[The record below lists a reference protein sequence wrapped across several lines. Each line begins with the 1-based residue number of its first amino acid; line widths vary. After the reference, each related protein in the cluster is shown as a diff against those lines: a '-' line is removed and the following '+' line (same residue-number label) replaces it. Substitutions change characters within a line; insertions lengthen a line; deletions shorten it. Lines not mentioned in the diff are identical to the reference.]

1 MPSAI
6 DAPLSQPAL
15 HVSSVPSTRSFY
27 RCQSTPVLHGRRVW
41 WCWLRTL
48 GQRTESA
55 MDRLAREE
63 PYRYIQAS
71 LW

>member
-15 HVSSVPSTRSFY
+15 RVSSVLSTRPFDIG
-27 RCQSTPVLHGRRVW
+27 RSTPVLHGTRPW
-41 WCWLRTL
+41 WRWLRSL
-48 GQRTESA
+48 GPRTESA

-63 PYRYIQAS
+63 PYRFIQAS

>member
-6 DAPLSQPAL
+6 DASQSQL
-15 HVSSVPSTRSFY
+15 TLRSSSIPNTQPFDIGE
-27 RCQSTPVLHGRRVW
+27 STPVLHGTQPW
-41 WCWLRTL
+41 WRWRCSL
-48 GQRTESA
+48 GRPAESA

-63 PYRYIQAS
+63 PYRFILIS

>member
-6 DAPLSQPAL
+6 DAPLSHSAPL
-15 HVSSVPSTRSFY
+15 GSSVHSTRPFDIGQ
-27 RCQSTPVLHGRRVW
+27 RTPVLHGTRPW
-41 WCWLRTL
+41 WRWLRTL